1 MSVASK
7 IMNNVMLICML
18 PLLGL
23 SLPVQAE
30 MHQSEYVGQESR
42 AVKSLSD
49 EEIAAFKHGKGFGLA
64 KAAELNGYP
73 GPKHV
78 LALAKE
84 LSLTDEQLEKTQ
96 QLFLAMQKE
105 AIDKAEQLIQAEVVL
120 DRAFSARDVTSESL
134 RDQTE
139 IIAGFKAE
147 LRFIHLNAHLAQTAL
162 LSSEQ
167 IALYNK
173 LRGYLA
179 GSLQHNHKHH

>member
-1 MSVASK
+1 MSVVSK

-30 MHQSEYVGQESR
+30 EHQSEYVGQESR

-49 EEIAAFKHGKGFGLA
+49 EEIAAFKHGKGFGFA

-78 LALAKE
+78 LDLAKE

-105 AIDKAEQLIQAEVVL
+105 AIDKGEQLIQAEVVL

-139 IIAGFKAE
+139 IIAGLKAE
-147 LRFIHLNAHLAQTAL
+147 LRFIHLNAHLAQTDL
-162 LSSEQ
+162 LSAEQ

>member
-84 LSLTDEQLEKTQ
+84 LSLTDEQLEKD
-96 QLFLAMQKE
+96 AAAVSRHAK
-105 AIDKAEQLIQAEVVL
+105 
-120 DRAFSARDVTSESL
+120 RSNR
-134 RDQTE
+134 
-139 IIAGFKAE
+139 
-147 LRFIHLNAHLAQTAL
+147 
-162 LSSEQ
+162 
-167 IALYNK
+167 
-173 LRGYLA
+173 
-179 GSLQHNHKHH
+179 

>member
-1 MSVASK
+1 
-7 IMNNVMLICML
+7 
-18 PLLGL
+18 
-23 SLPVQAE
+23 
-30 MHQSEYVGQESR
+30 
-42 AVKSLSD
+42 
-49 EEIAAFKHGKGFGLA
+49 
-64 KAAELNGYP
+64 
-73 GPKHV
+73 
-78 LALAKE
+78 
-84 LSLTDEQLEKTQ
+84 
-96 QLFLAMQKE
+96 MQKE